1 MVPTGL
7 RVQAVADRHAVVL
20 ELDELPERPTHEAVA
35 GVAARDLGHREL
47 VLGAAEGVAAV
58 ADPVGPGHQL
68 LPATGGAGLVGGIPR
83 DEVDAV
89 TGQRAQAAAD
99 LDDGRLER
107 TVPDGPLLPGGVCRG
122 GLGAR
127 GR

>member
-1 MVPTGL
+1 MPRG
-7 RVQAVADRHAVVL
+7 
-20 ELDELPERPTHEAVA
+20 
-35 GVAARDLGHREL
+35 DLGDRQL

-58 ADPVGPGHQL
+58 ADPVGPGHEL
-68 LPATGGAGLVGGIPR
+68 LAAAGGARLVGGIAR

-107 TVPDGPLLPGGVCRG
+107 TVPDGPLLPGRVCRG